1 MKKALKGLKDIG
13 IFPILEDT
21 EISYK
26 VGERISVPYAQ
37 KITRDEKTSTD
48 DVWADDEIYD
58 DDEMFEG
65 EDFELTTTELGL
77 DLYEKMEGGDYDE
90 ETEEYSWGPDDE
102 KAYYAMNWR
111 SKFNG
116 GYRMFRYYKCKFK
129 KIKQDLETA
138 DGGKKILM
146 TTISGTFY
154 KRNFLENVKGK
165 MKAKV
170 RVYKDAATTEE
181 LEWLKTV
188 PTLPEVTPIEPEE
201 EPTGE

>member
-1 MKKALKGLKDIG
+1 MKKALRGLKDIG

-21 EISYK
+21 ETNYK

-37 KITRDEKTSTD
+37 KITRDEKTSSD
-48 DVWADDEIYD
+48 PIYADDEIYD
-58 DDEMFEG
+58 DEEIFEG

-90 ETEEYSWGPDDE
+90 ETQEYSWGPDDE
-102 KAYYAMNWR
+102 KSYYAMNWR

-138 DGGKKILM
+138 DNGKKVLT

-154 KRNFLENVKGK
+154 KRNLLESVKGK
-165 MKAKV
+165 MKNKV
-170 RVYKDAATTEE
+170 RVYKDGTTVEDFK
-181 LEWLKTV
+181 WLDTI
-188 PTLPEVTPIEPEE
+188 PTIPEVTP
-201 EPTGE
+201 TGE

>member
-1 MKKALKGLKDIG
+1 MPKKALRGLRDIG

-21 EISYK
+21 ETTYK

-37 KITRDEKTSTD
+37 KITRDEKTSSD
-48 DVWADDEIYD
+48 KIYADDEVYD
-58 DDEMFEG
+58 DEETFEG

-90 ETEEYSWGPDDE
+90 ETKEYSWGPDDE
-102 KAYYAMNWR
+102 KAYYAMNWK

-116 GYRMFRYYKCKFK
+116 GYRMFRYYKCKFS

-138 DGGKKILM
+138 DNGIKVLT

-154 KRNFLENVKGK
+154 RRNLIETVKGK
-165 MKAKV
+165 AKQKV
-170 RVYKDAATTEE
+170 RVYKDATTAEE
-181 LEWLKTV
+181 LKWLDTIPTV
-188 PTLPEVTPIEPEE
+188 PTTPIT
-201 EPTGE
+201 PTGE

>member
-1 MKKALKGLKDIG
+1 MKKALRGLKDIG

-21 EISYK
+21 ETNYK

-37 KITRDEKTSTD
+37 KITRDEKTSSD
-48 DVWADDEIYD
+48 PIYADDEIYD
-58 DDEMFEG
+58 DEEIFEG

-90 ETEEYSWGPDDE
+90 ETQEYSWGPDDE
-102 KAYYAMNWR
+102 KSYYAMNWR

-138 DGGKKILM
+138 DKGKKVLT

-154 KRNFLENVKGK
+154 KRNLLESVKGK
-165 MKAKV
+165 MKNKV
-170 RVYKDAATTEE
+170 RVYKDGTTVEDFK
-181 LEWLKTV
+181 WLDTI
-188 PTLPEVTPIEPEE
+188 PTIPEVTP
-201 EPTGE
+201 TGE